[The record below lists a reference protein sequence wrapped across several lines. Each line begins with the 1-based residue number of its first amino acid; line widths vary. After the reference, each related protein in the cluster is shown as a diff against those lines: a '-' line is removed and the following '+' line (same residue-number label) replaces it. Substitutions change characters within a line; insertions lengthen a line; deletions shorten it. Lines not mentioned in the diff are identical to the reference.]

1 MSINSEIQGISKKN
15 SPRRILFA
23 SLIGPTIEFF
33 DFYVFG
39 TAAALIFPHLF
50 FPIQNDQLAILQSFL
65 IFGVAFFSR
74 PLGSVV
80 FGHFGDK
87 VGRKTTLIAAL
98 LTMGISTVLIG
109 FLPTY
114 ETAGW
119 LAPFFL
125 TLCRIGQGMGL
136 GGEWGGAVLLAT
148 ENAPPEKRGWYA
160 MFPQLGVPFGLFL
173 SIVVYLGLLYFL
185 DHDELLAWGWR
196 IPFIASVVLMLI
208 GLWVRLSINETVEF
222 KKTIEREK
230 RVRVPIIDVFLKY
243 PRILFLGTFSGM
255 TTFVLF
261 YLVTTYLLSYL
272 TNHLQLSF
280 YQALQVEVVGA
291 IFCGIFTVLTG
302 KLADRIKR
310 RTLMIVV
317 TIITGIY
324 SFAIPYFLSSG
335 VTGIF
340 AMSIIGLS
348 IMGMIYSPLGAV
360 LASPYPTTIR
370 YTGSSLTFNLSGI
383 VGASL
388 APYIA
393 EYLVQHFDT
402 SYIGYYLLFSSFISL
417 ICFIGF
423 TEDEISN

>member
-1 MSINSEIQGISKKN
+1 MSTNSGIQGISKKN
-15 SPRRILFA
+15 SPCRILFA

-50 FPIQNDQLAILQSFL
+50 FPMQNDQLAILQSFL
-65 IFGVAFFSR
+65 IFGAAFFSR
-74 PLGSVV
+74 PLGSIV

-87 VGRKTTLIAAL
+87 VGRKATLIAAL

-119 LAPFFL
+119 FAPFFL

-160 MFPQLGVPFGLFL
+160 MFPQLGVPIGLFL

-196 IPFIASVVLMLI
+196 IPFIASIVLMLV

-222 KKTIEREK
+222 KKTLEHKE

-272 TNHLQLSF
+272 TNHLQFPF
-280 YQALQVEVVGA
+280 YKALQVEVVGA

-302 KLADRIKR
+302 KLSDRIKR
-310 RTLMIVV
+310 RTLMILI

-324 SFAIPYFLSSG
+324 SFAIPYFLNSG
-335 VTGIF
+335 IIGIF

-360 LASPYPTTIR
+360 LASPYPTAIR
-370 YTGSSLTFNLSGI
+370 YTGSSITFNLSGI

-393 EYLVQHFDT
+393 EYLVQHFGT
-402 SYIGYYLLFSSFISL
+402 SYIGYYLLLSSFISL